1 MKTHIRE
8 TILSRSGRRRLQEFE
23 RRRRRVER
31 ELGFW
36 VGLRY
41 GSASIGDKDN
51 GEFERL
57 QRCET
62 AGDFVRF
69 YLDTAMPV
77 KAWPEMSAR
86 DRWNW
91 LRGAASPYY
100 SDGTAKPEFE
110 HESWFGAFRDLLDAD
125 PGVLV
130 GCLP

>member
-1 MKTHIRE
+1 MGH
-8 TILSRSGRRRLQEFE
+8 
-23 RRRRRVER
+23 
-31 ELGFW
+31 
-36 VGLRY
+36 RY
-41 GSASIGDKDN
+41 GSASLGDKDS
-51 GEFERL
+51 GEYEPL

-62 AGDFVRF
+62 AGLPGRSSPAEAGDFVRF
-69 YLDTAMPV
+69 YLDTATPV

-86 DRWNW
+86 DRWHW

-110 HESWFGAFRDLLDAD
+110 HESWFIAFRNLLDAD

>member
-1 MKTHIRE
+1 
-8 TILSRSGRRRLQEFE
+8 
-23 RRRRRVER
+23 
-31 ELGFW
+31 
-36 VGLRY
+36 VGHRY
-41 GSASIGDKDN
+41 GSASLGDKDS
-51 GEFERL
+51 GEYEPL

-62 AGDFVRF
+62 AGLPGRSSPAEAGDFVRF
-69 YLDTAMPV
+69 YLDTATPV

-86 DRWNW
+86 DRWHW

-110 HESWFGAFRDLLDAD
+110 HESWFIAFRNLLDAD